1 VKRLKKIAVSGFL
14 WLLLGAIVLGVLAEM
29 WVQEEGGLRTV
40 VERWGIWG
48 PSIGWIAKTATSMT
62 PIGSVLLPVAF
73 GALFDPWTAI
83 FLNVTSGV
91 VAGTAMY
98 GVWRR
103 GNHEFDLQSQLKT
116 LPTWFRVHQADNL
129 FYLIALRQLPW
140 AGGSLA
146 DLLAGAHKVPLRT
159 QILSLLIGNL
169 PGAVLYT
176 LIGKGLWKLG

>member
-1 VKRLKKIAVSGFL
+1 MKRLKRVFVSGFL
-14 WLLLGAIVLGVLAEM
+14 WLLIGTIVLGVAAEM

-48 PSIGWIAKTATSMT
+48 PLIGWIAKTATSMT
-62 PIGSVLLPVAF
+62 PIGSILLPVAF
-73 GALFDPWTAI
+73 GALFDWWTAI
-83 FLNVTSGV
+83 ILNVTSGV

-98 GVWRR
+98 WVWRR
-103 GNHEFDLQSQLKT
+103 GNHEFDLQTRLKT
-116 LPTWFRVHQADNL
+116 LPQWFRVHQADNL

-146 DLLAGAHKVPLRT
+146 DLLAGAHRVPLRT

-176 LIGKGLWKLG
+176 VVGKGLWKLG